1 MKNKKNISMSILKYV
16 YLLYF
21 VFFISLINVAWL
33 IYYNKIKS
41 IIIFAS
47 CCLAFYLVN
56 KNMIFVLGLSLVIVN
71 IASLVNNKEGYKN
84 KEKNDEDDDDDDDK
98 EGFDE
103 DDDDKEGFDEDD
115 EGFDN
120 NKNDIENELEKLT
133 KKYKSK
139 ANKDDDKDEDDDE
152 ESSYMQDKALMK
164 KIKKLDPS
172 IFNTIKNLNS
182 VDIDKINKTINKL
195 TNKVKDP

>member
-1 MKNKKNISMSILKYV
+1 
-16 YLLYF
+16 
-21 VFFISLINVAWL
+21 
-33 IYYNKIKS
+33 
-41 IIIFAS
+41 
-47 CCLAFYLVN
+47 
-56 KNMIFVLGLSLVIVN
+56 MIFVLGLSLVIVN

>member
-1 MKNKKNISMSILKYV
+1 MKNKKNISVSILKNV

-33 IYYNKIKS
+33 IYYNKIKG

-71 IASLVNNKEGYKN
+71 IACLVNNKEGYKN
-84 KEKNDEDDDDDDDK
+84 KKKDNKDDEDEK

-103 DDDDKEGFDEDD
+103 DDVEDKDEKYKKEGFDEDD
-115 EGFDN
+115 E
-120 NKNDIENELEKLT
+120 
-133 KKYKSK
+133 
-139 ANKDDDKDEDDDE
+139 DDKLKKLKKLNKSNVDEDEYDE
-152 ESSYMQDKALMK
+152 ASAFMQDKDLMK
-164 KIKKLDPS
+164 KIKKLDPN

-182 VDIDKINKTINKL
+182 VDIDKINKTINQL

>member
-1 MKNKKNISMSILKYV
+1 MKSKNISMSILKNV

-21 VFFISLINVAWL
+21 VFFISLINVSWL

-71 IASLVNNKEGYKN
+71 IASLVKNKEGYKN
-84 KEKNDEDDDDDDDK
+84 KKKDET

-103 DDDDKEGFDEDD
+103 DEDEKDEDKNDEKDKKDKNDDENDDEKEGFDEDD
-115 EGFDN
+115 E
-120 NKNDIENELEKLT
+120 
-133 KKYKSK
+133 
-139 ANKDDDKDEDDDE
+139 
-152 ESSYMQDKALMK
+152 ESSFMQDKTLMK
-164 KIKKLDPS
+164 KIKKLDPN
-172 IFNTIKNLNS
+172 IFNTIKKLNS
-182 VDIDKINKTINKL
+182 VDIDKINKTINQLK
-195 TNKVKDP
+195 NKVKDP